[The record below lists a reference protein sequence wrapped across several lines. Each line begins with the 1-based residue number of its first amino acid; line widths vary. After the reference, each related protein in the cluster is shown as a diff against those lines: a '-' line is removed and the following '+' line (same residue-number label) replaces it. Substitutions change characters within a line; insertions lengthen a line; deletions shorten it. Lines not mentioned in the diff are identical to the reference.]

1 MALLDVLTAA
11 LQGGVVGSV
20 DQVHCQLP
28 GLQTYK
34 GWLGLRVVPP
44 LPHLLFI
51 GSKERVVVQVSR
63 SDDVLTGVFRYEGS
77 VRGSVQ
83 RSLTIQTDSKAEL
96 RT

>member
-1 MALLDVLTAA
+1 MFSQPHCKVELLGALIRFTVSSPVYKHTK
-11 LQGGVVGSV
+11 VGRVS
-20 DQVHCQLP
+20 
-28 GLQTYK
+28 GLS
-34 GWLGLRVVPP
+34 L